1 MANVCDMNDAEIS
14 LAAQLQPIADIAQTV
29 DIPDDALIPYGH
41 HMAKVD
47 TQQLP
52 KTGKRGKLVL
62 VTGVSPT
69 PAGEG
74 KSTVSVGLADA
85 LNIVGSKTM
94 VALREPS
101 LGPVFGMKGG
111 ATGGGYAQVVP
122 MESINLHFTGDFH
135 AISSAHN
142 LLCALV
148 DNHIYHGN
156 DLGIDPRTVRIKRVL
171 DMNDRNLRNVVV
183 GLGGRASGTPRE
195 EGFEIV
201 VASETMAVFCLARD
215 IDDLKDRLSRIVVAE
230 TYDREPV
237 TAAQLGPDGAQGAMA
252 ILLRDAIRPNLVQ
265 TLAGTPALIHGGPF
279 ANIAHGAN
287 SVIATDTALDLADT
301 VVTEAGFGADLGGEK
316 FVNITGPAGGFAADA
331 VTVVS
336 TVRALKYNGGLS
348 VDEVNN
354 PGDDRAGHLEAM
366 EKGSENLA
374 RHIKNVTSFGAPVV
388 VAINQFPQ
396 DTDEELQWVK
406 DFCEKQGVHAEV
418 VSVWAN
424 GGEGAKALA
433 AHLVEVLKDSDSPVQ
448 PMFSAETGIR
458 ERIEHIVTEVYGGDG
473 VDFSSTAQRQ
483 LKQLEDAGED
493 KVPVCMA
500 KTQYS
505 FSDDPKALGAPSGF
519 RVTVRE
525 LNMRAGAGFVVAL
538 TGAMMTMPGLP
549 AKPASDKMDV
559 NDEGEIIGLF

>member
-1 MANVCDMNDAEIS
+1 MNDAEIS
-14 LAAQLQPIADIAQTV
+14 LAATLEPIADIAAAV
-29 DIPDDALIPYGH
+29 NINDDALIPYGH

-47 TQQLP
+47 TQKIPRSGQ
-52 KTGKRGKLVL
+52 RGKLVL
-62 VTGVSPT
+62 VTGTSPT

-74 KSTVSVGLADA
+74 KSTVSVGLADG
-85 LNIVGSKTM
+85 LNLVGSKTM

-135 AISSAHN
+135 AISAAHN
-142 LLCALV
+142 LLCNLV
-148 DNHIYHGN
+148 DNHIHHGN
-156 DLGIDPRTVRIKRVL
+156 ELGIDARTVRIKRVL
-171 DMNDRNLRNVVV
+171 DMNDRNLRNVVI
-183 GLGGRASGTPRE
+183 GLGGRGSGSPRE
-195 EGFEIV
+195 DGFEIT
-201 VASETMAVFCLARD
+201 VASETMAVFCLSRD
-215 IDDLKDRLSRIVVAE
+215 IDDLKERLSRIVVAE
-230 TYDREPV
+230 TYNREPV
-237 TAAQLGPDGAQGAMA
+237 TAAQLGPNGAQGAMA

-287 SVIATDTALDLADT
+287 SVIATNTALDLADT

-331 VTVVS
+331 VAVVS
-336 TVRALKYNGGLS
+336 TVRSLKYNGGLS
-348 VDEVNN
+348 VAEVNK
-354 PGDDRAGHLEAM
+354 PGDDRTGHLEAM
-366 EKGSENLA
+366 EKGSANLA
-374 RHIKNVTSFGAPVV
+374 RHLSNVKSWGAPVV
-388 VAINQFPQ
+388 VAVNQFPQ
-396 DTDEELQWVK
+396 DTEEELQWVK

-433 AHLVEVLKDSDSPVQ
+433 SHLKDVLAESQDTVQ
-448 PMFSAETGIR
+448 PMFSPDTGIR
-458 ERIEHIVTEVYGGDG
+458 ERIEYIVKNVYGGEG
-473 VDFSSTAQRQ
+473 VDFSSTAERQ
-483 LKQLEDAGED
+483 LKQLEEAGED

-525 LNMRAGAGFVVAL
+525 LNVRAGAGFVVAL

-549 AKPASDKMDV
+549 AEPASDNMDV
-559 NDEGEIIGLF
+559 NDDGEIIGLF

>member
-1 MANVCDMNDAEIS
+1 MNDAEIS
-14 LAAQLQPIADIAQTV
+14 LAAELKPIADIAATV
-29 DIPDDALIPYGH
+29 NIADDALIPYGH

-47 TQQLP
+47 TQKIQRS
-52 KTGKRGKLVL
+52 GKRGKLIL
-62 VTGVSPT
+62 VTGISPT

-85 LNIVGSKTM
+85 LNLVGSKTM

-122 MESINLHFTGDFH
+122 MENINLHFTGDFH
-135 AISSAHN
+135 AITSAHN
-142 LLCALV
+142 LLCNLV
-148 DNHIYHGN
+148 DNHINHGN
-156 DLGIDPRTVRIKRVL
+156 ELGIDPRTVRIKRVL
-171 DMNDRNLRNVVV
+171 DMNDRNLRNVVI
-183 GLGGRASGTPRE
+183 GLGGRASGSPRE
-195 EGFEIV
+195 DGFEIT

-215 IDDLKDRLSRIVVAE
+215 IDDLKERLSRIVVAE
-230 TYDREPV
+230 TYDRQPV
-237 TAAQLGPDGAQGAMA
+237 TAAQLGPNGAQGGMA
-252 ILLRDAIRPNLVQ
+252 ILLRDAMRPNLVQ
-265 TLAGTPALIHGGPF
+265 SIGGTPALIHGGPF

-287 SVIATDTALDLADT
+287 SVIATNTALDLADT

-316 FVNITGPAGGFAADA
+316 FVNITGPAGGFAAAA
-331 VTVVS
+331 VTVVA

-348 VDEVNN
+348 VAEVNK
-354 PGDDRAGHLEAM
+354 PGEDRTGHLEAI
-366 EKGSENLA
+366 EKGSVNLGRHLENV
-374 RHIKNVTSFGAPVV
+374 KSWGAPVV

-406 DFCEKQGVHAEV
+406 DFCAQQGVHAEV

-433 AHLVEVLKDSDSPVQ
+433 EHLVDVLNDTEDTVA
-448 PMFSAETGIR
+448 PMFSPDTGIR
-458 ERIEHIVTEVYGGDG
+458 ERIDYIVKNVYGGDG
-473 VDFSSTAQRQ
+473 VDFSATAERL

-525 LNMRAGAGFVVAL
+525 LNVRAGAGFVVAL

-549 AKPASDKMDV
+549 ADPASDNMDV
-559 NDEGEIIGLF
+559 NERGEIIGLF

>member
-1 MANVCDMNDAEIS
+1 MNDAEIS
-14 LAAQLQPIADIAQTV
+14 LAAELQPIAEIAETV
-29 DIPDDALIPYGH
+29 DIPDEALIPYGH

-47 TQQLP
+47 TQKLP

-62 VTGVSPT
+62 VTGTSPT

-156 DLGIDPRTVRIKRVL
+156 ELGIDPRTVRVKRVL

-195 EGFEIV
+195 DGFEIV
-201 VASETMAVFCLARD
+201 VASETMAVFCLSRD
-215 IDDLKDRLSRIVVAE
+215 IDDLKERLSRIVVAE

-287 SVIATDTALDLADT
+287 SVIATNTALDLAET

-331 VTVVS
+331 VAVVS
-336 TVRALKYNGGLS
+336 TVRSLKYNGGLS

-354 PGDDRAGHLEAM
+354 PGDDRTGHIEAM

-374 RHIKNVTSFGAPVV
+374 RHLKNVKSFGAPVV

-396 DTDEELQWVK
+396 DTEEELAWVK
-406 DFCEKQGVHAEV
+406 DFCAKQGVHAEV

-433 AHLVEVLKDSDSPVQ
+433 SHLVDVLKDSEDTVQ
-448 PMFSAETGIR
+448 PMFSPETGIR
-458 ERIEHIVTEVYGGDG
+458 ERIEHIVTNVYGGDG
-473 VDFSSTAQRQ
+473 VDFSSAAERQ
-483 LKQLEDAGED
+483 LKQLEDAGQD

-525 LNMRAGAGFVVAL
+525 LNVRAGAGFVVAL

-559 NDEGEIIGLF
+559 NEQGEIIGLF

>member
-1 MANVCDMNDAEIS
+1 MNDAEIS
-14 LAAQLQPIADIAQTV
+14 LAAELKPIADIASTV
-29 DIPDDALIPYGH
+29 NISDDALIPYGH

-47 TQQLP
+47 TQKIQ
-52 KTGKRGKLVL
+52 KSGKRGKLVL
-62 VTGVSPT
+62 VTGTSPT

-85 LNIVGSKTM
+85 LNLVGSKTM

-156 DLGIDPRTVRIKRVL
+156 ELGIDPRTVRVKRVL

-183 GLGGRASGTPRE
+183 GLGGRASGSPRE
-195 EGFEIV
+195 DGFEIV
-201 VASETMAVFCLARD
+201 VASETMAVFCLSRD
-215 IDDLKDRLSRIVVAE
+215 IDDLKERLSRIVVAD

-237 TAAQLGPDGAQGAMA
+237 TAAQLGPNGAQGAMA

-287 SVIATDTALDLADT
+287 SVIATNTALDLADT

-336 TVRALKYNGGLS
+336 TVRSLKYNGGLS

-354 PGDDRAGHLEAM
+354 PGDDRTGHIEAM
-366 EKGSENLA
+366 EKGSANLA
-374 RHIKNVTSFGAPVV
+374 RHLKNVKSFGAPVV
-388 VAINQFPQ
+388 VAVNQFPQ
-396 DTDEELQWVK
+396 DTEEELQWVK
-406 DFCEKQGVHAEV
+406 DFCAKHDVHAEV

-433 AHLVEVLKDSDSPVQ
+433 SHLTEVLKDSDDTVQ
-448 PMFSAETGIR
+448 PMFGEDTGIR
-458 ERIEHIVTEVYGGDG
+458 ERIEHIVTNVYGGDG

-483 LKQLEDAGED
+483 LKQLEEAGLD
-493 KVPVCMA
+493 KMPVCMA

-505 FSDDPKALGAPSGF
+505 FSDDPKALGAPDGF

-525 LNMRAGAGFVVAL
+525 LNLRAGAGFVVAL

-559 NDEGEIIGLF
+559 NDEGEILGLF

>member
-1 MANVCDMNDAEIS
+1 MNDAEIS
-14 LAAQLQPIADIAQTV
+14 LAAELQPIADIAATV
-29 DIPDDALIPYGH
+29 NITDDALIPYGH
-41 HMAKVD
+41 YMAKVD
-47 TQQLP
+47 TQ
-52 KTGKRGKLVL
+52 KIETTGKRGKLVL
-62 VTGVSPT
+62 VTAVSPT

-85 LNIVGSKTM
+85 LNLVGSKTM

-135 AISSAHN
+135 ALSAAHN
-142 LLCALV
+142 LLCNLV

-156 DLGIDPRTVRIKRVL
+156 ELGIDPRTVRVKRVL
-171 DMNDRNLRNVVV
+171 DMNDRNLRNVVI
-183 GLGGRASGTPRE
+183 GLGGRASGSPRE
-195 EGFEIV
+195 DGFEIT
-201 VASETMAVFCLARD
+201 VASETMAVFCLSRD
-215 IDDLKDRLSRIVVAE
+215 IDDLKERLSRIVVAD
-230 TYDREPV
+230 TFDREPV
-237 TAAQLGPDGAQGAMA
+237 TAAQLGPNGAQGAMA

-287 SVIATDTALDLADT
+287 SVIATNTALDLADT
-301 VVTEAGFGADLGGEK
+301 VVTEAGFGADLGAEK

-331 VTVVS
+331 VAVVA
-336 TVRALKYNGGLS
+336 TVRSVKYNGGLS
-348 VDEVNN
+348 LDVVNK
-354 PGDDRAGHLEAM
+354 PGDDRSGHLEAM

-374 RHIKNVTSFGAPVV
+374 RHLKNVKSFGAPVV

-406 DFCEKQGVHAEV
+406 DFCAKQGVHAEV

-433 AHLVEVLKDSDSPVQ
+433 SHLVDVLKDSQDPVQ
-448 PMFSAETGIR
+448 PMFSEDTGIR
-458 ERIEHIVTEVYGGDG
+458 QRIEHIVTKIYGGDG
-473 VDFSSTAQRQ
+473 VDFSSLAERQ

-493 KVPVCMA
+493 KMPVCMA

-505 FSDDPKALGAPSGF
+505 FSDNPKTLGAPSGF

-525 LNMRAGAGFVVAL
+525 LNVRAGAGFVVAL

-549 AKPASDKMDV
+549 AKPASDNMDV
-559 NDEGEIIGLF
+559 NEEGQILGLF

>member
-1 MANVCDMNDAEIS
+1 MNDAEIS
-14 LAAQLQPIADIAQTV
+14 LAATLQPISDIAASV
-29 DIPDDALIPYGH
+29 NISDEALIPYGH

-47 TQQLP
+47 TQKVQGS
-52 KTGKRGKLVL
+52 GKRGKLVL
-62 VTGVSPT
+62 VTAVSPT

-74 KSTVSVGLADA
+74 KSTVSVGIADA
-85 LNIVGSKTM
+85 LNLVGSKTM

-122 MESINLHFTGDFH
+122 MENINLHFTGDFH
-135 AISSAHN
+135 AITSAHN
-142 LLCALV
+142 LLCNLV
-148 DNHIYHGN
+148 DNHIFHGN
-156 DLGIDPRTVRIKRVL
+156 ELGIDPRTVRIKRVL
-171 DMNDRNLRNVVV
+171 DMNDRNLRNVTI

-195 EGFEIV
+195 DHFEIT
-201 VASETMAVFCLARD
+201 VASETMAVFCLAKD

-230 TYDREPV
+230 TYDRKPV
-237 TAAQLGPDGAQGAMA
+237 TAAELGPNGAQGGMA
-252 ILLRDAIRPNLVQ
+252 ILLRDAMKPNLVQ
-265 TLAGTPALIHGGPF
+265 SIGGTPALIHGGPF

-287 SVIATDTALDLADT
+287 SVIATNTALDLAET
-301 VVTEAGFGADLGGEK
+301 VVTEAGFGADLGAEK

-331 VTVVS
+331 VTVVA
-336 TVRALKYNGGLS
+336 TVRSVKYNGGLS
-348 VDEVNN
+348 LDEVNK
-354 PGDDRAGHLEAM
+354 PGDDRSGHIEAM
-366 EKGSENLA
+366 EKGSNNLA
-374 RHIKNVTSFGAPVV
+374 RHLDNVKSYGAPVI

-406 DFCEKQGVHAEV
+406 DFCEARGVEAEV

-433 AHLVEVLKDSDSPVQ
+433 TKLRGMLDEGNDPVQ
-448 PMFSAETGIR
+448 PMFSDDTGVR
-458 ERIEHIVTEVYGGDG
+458 ARIEHIVKNIYGGEG
-473 VDFSSTAQRQ
+473 VDFSSAAEKQ

-505 FSDDPKALGAPSGF
+505 FTDDPKDLGAPEGF

-525 LNMRAGAGFVVAL
+525 LNVRAGAGFVVAL

-549 AKPASDKMDV
+549 NEPASDNMDV
-559 NDEGEIIGLF
+559 NAEGEILGLF

>member
-1 MANVCDMNDAEIS
+1 MNDAEIS
-14 LAAQLQPIADIAQTV
+14 LAAELQPIAEIAETV

-47 TQQLP
+47 TQKLP

-62 VTGVSPT
+62 VTGTSPT

-156 DLGIDPRTVRIKRVL
+156 ELGIDPRTVRVKRVL

-195 EGFEIV
+195 DGFEIV
-201 VASETMAVFCLARD
+201 VASETMAVLCLSRD
-215 IDDLKDRLSRIVVAE
+215 IDDLKERLSRIVVAE

-287 SVIATDTALDLADT
+287 SVIATNTALDLAET

-336 TVRALKYNGGLS
+336 TVRSLKYNGGLS

-354 PGDDRAGHLEAM
+354 PGDDRTGHLEAM

-374 RHIKNVTSFGAPVV
+374 RHLKNVKSFGAPVV

-396 DTDEELQWVK
+396 DTEEELQWVK
-406 DFCEKQGVHAEV
+406 DFCTKQGVHAEV

-433 AHLVEVLKDSDSPVQ
+433 SHLIDVLNESEETVQ
-448 PMFSAETGIR
+448 PMFLPDTGIR
-458 ERIEHIVTEVYGGDG
+458 ERIEHIVTNVYGGDG
-473 VDFSSTAQRQ
+473 VDFSSAAERQ
-483 LKQLEDAGED
+483 LKQLEDAGQD

-525 LNMRAGAGFVVAL
+525 LNVRAGAGFVVAL

>member
-1 MANVCDMNDAEIS
+1 MNDAEIS
-14 LAAQLQPIADIAQTV
+14 LAATLEPIADIAAAV
-29 DIPDDALIPYGH
+29 NINDDALIPYGH

-47 TQQLP
+47 TQKIPRSGQ
-52 KTGKRGKLVL
+52 RGKLVL
-62 VTGVSPT
+62 VTGTSPT

-74 KSTVSVGLADA
+74 KSTVSVGLADG
-85 LNIVGSKTM
+85 LNLVGSKTM

-135 AISSAHN
+135 AISAAHN
-142 LLCALV
+142 LLCNLV
-148 DNHIYHGN
+148 DNHIHHGN
-156 DLGIDPRTVRIKRVL
+156 ELGIDARTVRIKRVL
-171 DMNDRNLRNVVV
+171 DMNDRNLRNVVI
-183 GLGGRASGTPRE
+183 GLGGRGSGSPRE
-195 EGFEIV
+195 DGFEIT
-201 VASETMAVFCLARD
+201 VASETMAVFCLSRD
-215 IDDLKDRLSRIVVAE
+215 IDDLKERLSRIVVAE

-237 TAAQLGPDGAQGAMA
+237 TAAQLGPNGAQGAMA
-252 ILLRDAIRPNLVQ
+252 ILLRGAIRPNLVQ

-287 SVIATDTALDLADT
+287 SVIATNTALDLADT

-331 VTVVS
+331 VAVVS
-336 TVRALKYNGGLS
+336 TVRSLKYNGGLS
-348 VDEVNN
+348 VAEVNK
-354 PGDDRAGHLEAM
+354 PGDDRTGHLEAM
-366 EKGSENLA
+366 EKGSANLA
-374 RHIKNVTSFGAPVV
+374 RHLSNVKSWGAPVV
-388 VAINQFPQ
+388 VAVNQFPQ
-396 DTDEELQWVK
+396 DTEEELQWVK

-433 AHLVEVLKDSDSPVQ
+433 SHLKDVLAESQDTVQ
-448 PMFSAETGIR
+448 PMFSPDTGIR
-458 ERIEHIVTEVYGGDG
+458 ERIEYIVKNVYGGEG
-473 VDFSSTAQRQ
+473 VDFSSTAERQ
-483 LKQLEDAGED
+483 LKQLEEAGED

-525 LNMRAGAGFVVAL
+525 LNVRAGAGFVVAL

-549 AKPASDKMDV
+549 AEPASDNMDV
-559 NDEGEIIGLF
+559 NDDGEIIGLF

>member
-1 MANVCDMNDAEIS
+1 MNDAEIS
-14 LAAQLQPIADIAQTV
+14 AAARLQPISEIASTV
-29 DIPDDALIPYGH
+29 NITDEALIPYGH

-47 TQQLP
+47 TD
-52 KTGKRGKLVL
+52 KINTSGKRGKLVL
-62 VTGVSPT
+62 VTAVSPT

-85 LNIVGSKTM
+85 LNLVGSQTM

-135 AISSAHN
+135 ALSAAHN
-142 LLCALV
+142 LLCNLV
-148 DNHIYHGN
+148 DNHVYHGN
-156 DLGIDPRTVRIKRVL
+156 ELGIDGRTIRIKRVL

-183 GLGGRASGTPRE
+183 GLGGRTSGTPRE
-195 EGFEIV
+195 DGFEIT
-201 VASETMAVFCLARD
+201 VASETMAVFCLSRD
-215 IDDLKDRLSRIVVAE
+215 LNDLKERFSRIVVAE
-230 TYDREPV
+230 TYDRKPV
-237 TAAQLGPDGAQGAMA
+237 TAAQLGPNGAQGAMT
-252 ILLRDAIRPNLVQ
+252 ILLRDALRPNLVQ
-265 TLAGTPALIHGGPF
+265 SLAGTPALIHGGPF

-287 SVIATDTALDLADT
+287 SVIATNTALDLAET
-301 VVTEAGFGADLGGEK
+301 VVTEAGFGADLGAEK

-331 VTVVS
+331 VTVVA
-336 TVRALKYNGGLS
+336 TVRSVKYNGGLS
-348 VDEVNN
+348 LDEVNN
-354 PGDDRAGHLEAM
+354 PGDDRSGHIDAM

-374 RHIKNVTSFGAPVV
+374 RHLKNIKSFGAPVV

-406 DFCEKQGVHAEV
+406 DFCKQQGVHASV

-424 GGEGAKALA
+424 GGEGAKELA
-433 AHLVEVLKDSDSPVQ
+433 SHLVDVLKDSDESVQ
-448 PMFSAETGIR
+448 PMFSPETGIR
-458 ERIEHIVTEVYGGDG
+458 ERIEHIVTNVYGGEG
-473 VDFSSTAQRQ
+473 VDFSSTAEKQ

-505 FSDDPKALGAPSGF
+505 FSDDPKTLGAPSDF
-519 RVTVRE
+519 RVTIRE
-525 LNMRAGAGFVVAL
+525 LNVRAGAGFVVAL
-538 TGAMMTMPGLP
+538 TGSILTMPGLP
-549 AKPASDKMDV
+549 SEPASDNMDV
-559 NDEGEIIGLF
+559 DEEGQILGLF

>member
-287 SVIATDTALDLADT
+287 SVIATNTALDLADT

-331 VTVVS
+331 VAVVS
-336 TVRALKYNGGLS
+336 TVRSLKYNGGLS

-354 PGDDRAGHLEAM
+354 PGDDRTGHLEAM

-374 RHIKNVTSFGAPVV
+374 RHLKNVKSFGAPVV

-396 DTDEELQWVK
+396 DTEEELAWVK
-406 DFCEKQGVHAEV
+406 DFCAKQGVHAEV

-433 AHLVEVLKDSDSPVQ
+433 SHLVDVLQDSDETVQ
-448 PMFSAETGIR
+448 PMFSPETGIR
-458 ERIEHIVTEVYGGDG
+458 ERIEHIVTNVYGGDG
-473 VDFSSTAQRQ
+473 VDFSSAAERQ
-483 LKQLEDAGED
+483 LKQLEDAGQD

-500 KTQYS
+500 KTQSS

-525 LNMRAGAGFVVAL
+525 LNVRAGAGFVVAL

>member
-1 MANVCDMNDAEIS
+1 MNDAEIS
-14 LAAQLQPIADIAQTV
+14 AAATLKPIADIAATV
-29 DIPDDALIPYGH
+29 NINDDALIPYGH
-41 HMAKVD
+41 YMAKVD
-47 TQQLP
+47 TQKVE

-62 VTGVSPT
+62 VTGTSPT

-85 LNIVGSKTM
+85 LNLVGSKTM

-135 AISSAHN
+135 AISAAHN
-142 LLCALV
+142 LLCNLV

-156 DLGIDPRTVRIKRVL
+156 ELGIDPRTVRLKRVL
-171 DMNDRNLRNVVV
+171 DMNDRNLRNVVI
-183 GLGGRASGTPRE
+183 GLGGRMSGTPRE
-195 EGFEIV
+195 EGFEIT
-201 VASETMAVFCLARD
+201 VASETMAVFCLSRD
-215 IDDLKDRLSRIVVAE
+215 IDDLKERLSRIVVAE

-237 TAAQLGPDGAQGAMA
+237 TAAELGPNGAQGAMA
-252 ILLRDAIRPNLVQ
+252 ILLKDAIRPNLVQ

-287 SVIATDTALDLADT
+287 SVIATNTALDLADIA
-301 VVTEAGFGADLGGEK
+301 VTEAGFGADLGGEK

-331 VTVVS
+331 VTVVA
-336 TVRALKYNGGLS
+336 TVRSLKYNGGLS
-348 VDEVNN
+348 VDEVNK
-354 PGDDRAGHLEAM
+354 PGEQRTGHLEAL
-366 EKGSENLA
+366 EKGSVNLGRHLENV
-374 RHIKNVTSFGAPVV
+374 KSFGAPVV

-406 DFCEKQGVHAEV
+406 DFCAKYDVHAEV

-433 AHLVEVLKDSDSPVQ
+433 SHLVEVLKDSNDTVQ
-448 PMFSAETGIR
+448 PMFSPDTGIR
-458 ERIEHIVTEVYGGDG
+458 ERIEHIVTKIYGGDG
-473 VDFSSTAQRQ
+473 VDYSSAAAKQ
-483 LKQLEDAGED
+483 LQQLEDAGED

-505 FSDDPKALGAPSGF
+505 FSDDPKALGAPDGF

-525 LNMRAGAGFVVAL
+525 LNVRAGAGFVVAL

-549 AKPASDKMDV
+549 SKPASDNMDV
-559 NDEGEIIGLF
+559 NEEGQIVGLF

>member
-1 MANVCDMNDAEIS
+1 MNDAEIS
-14 LAAQLQPIADIAQTV
+14 LAATLEPIADIAAAV
-29 DIPDDALIPYGH
+29 NINDDALIPYGH

-47 TQQLP
+47 TQKIPRSGQ
-52 KTGKRGKLVL
+52 RGKLVL
-62 VTGVSPT
+62 VTGTSPT

-74 KSTVSVGLADA
+74 KSTVSVGLADG
-85 LNIVGSKTM
+85 LNLVGSKTM

-135 AISSAHN
+135 AISAAHN
-142 LLCALV
+142 LLCNLV
-148 DNHIYHGN
+148 DNHIHHGN
-156 DLGIDPRTVRIKRVL
+156 ELGIDARTVRIKRVL
-171 DMNDRNLRNVVV
+171 DMNDRNLRNVVI
-183 GLGGRASGTPRE
+183 GLGGRGSGSPRE
-195 EGFEIV
+195 DGFEIT
-201 VASETMAVFCLARD
+201 VASETMAVFCLSRD
-215 IDDLKDRLSRIVVAE
+215 IDDLKERLSRIVVAE

-237 TAAQLGPDGAQGAMA
+237 TAAQLGPNGAQGAMA

-287 SVIATDTALDLADT
+287 SVIATNTALDLADT

-331 VTVVS
+331 VAVVS
-336 TVRALKYNGGLS
+336 TVRSLKYNGGLS
-348 VDEVNN
+348 VAEVNK
-354 PGDDRAGHLEAM
+354 PGDDRTGHLEAM
-366 EKGSENLA
+366 EKGSANLA
-374 RHIKNVTSFGAPVV
+374 RHLSNVKSWGAPVV
-388 VAINQFPQ
+388 VAVNQFPQ
-396 DTDEELQWVK
+396 DTEEELQWVK

-433 AHLVEVLKDSDSPVQ
+433 SHLKDVLAESQDTVQ
-448 PMFSAETGIR
+448 PMFSADTGIR
-458 ERIEHIVTEVYGGDG
+458 ERIEYIVKNVYGGEG
-473 VDFSSTAQRQ
+473 VDFSSTAERQ
-483 LKQLEDAGED
+483 LKQLEEAGED

-525 LNMRAGAGFVVAL
+525 LNVRAGAGFVVAL

-549 AKPASDKMDV
+549 AEPASDNMDV
-559 NDEGEIIGLF
+559 NDDGEIIGLF

>member
-1 MANVCDMNDAEIS
+1 MNDAEIS
-14 LAAQLQPIADIAQTV
+14 LAAKLQPIADIAETV
-29 DIPDDALIPYGH
+29 NISDEALIPYGH

-47 TQQLP
+47 TQKIQ
-52 KTGKRGKLVL
+52 TSGKRGKLVL
-62 VTGVSPT
+62 VTGTSPT

-85 LNIVGSKTM
+85 LNLVGSKTM

-148 DNHIYHGN
+148 DNHIFHGN
-156 DLGIDPRTVRIKRVL
+156 ELGIDPRTVRVKRVL

-183 GLGGRASGTPRE
+183 GLGGRASGSPRE
-195 EGFEIV
+195 DGFEIV
-201 VASETMAVFCLARD
+201 VASETMAVFCLSRD
-215 IDDLKDRLSRIVVAE
+215 IDDLKERLSRIVVAD

-237 TAAQLGPDGAQGAMA
+237 TAAQLGPNGAQGAMA

-287 SVIATDTALDLADT
+287 SVIATNTALDLADT

-336 TVRALKYNGGLS
+336 TVRSLKYNGGLS

-354 PGDDRAGHLEAM
+354 PGEDRTGHIEAM
-366 EKGSENLA
+366 EKGSANLA
-374 RHIKNVTSFGAPVV
+374 RHLKNVKSFGAPVV

-396 DTDEELQWVK
+396 DTEEELQWVK
-406 DFCEKQGVHAEV
+406 DFCAKHEVHAEV

-433 AHLVEVLKDSDSPVQ
+433 SHLTEVLKDSEDTVQ
-448 PMFSAETGIR
+448 PMFSEDTGIR
-458 ERIEHIVTEVYGGDG
+458 ERIEHIVTEIYGGDG
-473 VDFSSTAQRQ
+473 VDFSAAAKRQ
-483 LKQLEDAGED
+483 LKQLEDAGLD
-493 KVPVCMA
+493 KMPVCMA

-505 FSDDPKALGAPSGF
+505 FSDDPKALGAPDGF

-525 LNMRAGAGFVVAL
+525 LNLRAGAGFVVAL

-559 NDEGEIIGLF
+559 NDQGEILGLF

>member
-1 MANVCDMNDAEIS
+1 MNDAEIS
-14 LAAQLQPIADIAQTV
+14 LAAELQPIAEIAETV

-47 TQQLP
+47 TQKLP

-62 VTGVSPT
+62 VTGTSPT

-156 DLGIDPRTVRIKRVL
+156 ELGIDPRTVRVKRVL

-195 EGFEIV
+195 DGFEIV
-201 VASETMAVFCLARD
+201 VASETMAVFCLSRD
-215 IDDLKDRLSRIVVAE
+215 IDDLKERLSRIVVAD

-287 SVIATDTALDLADT
+287 SVIATNTALDLAET

-331 VTVVS
+331 VAVVS
-336 TVRALKYNGGLS
+336 TVRSLKYNGGLS

-354 PGDDRAGHLEAM
+354 PGDDRTGHLEAM

-374 RHIKNVTSFGAPVV
+374 RHLKNVKSFGAPVV

-396 DTDEELQWVK
+396 DTEEELQWVK
-406 DFCEKQGVHAEV
+406 DFCAKQGVHAEV

-433 AHLVEVLKDSDSPVQ
+433 SHLIDVLNESEETVQ
-448 PMFSAETGIR
+448 PMFSPDTGIR
-458 ERIEHIVTEVYGGDG
+458 ERIEHIVTNVYGGDG
-473 VDFSSTAQRQ
+473 VDFSSAAERQ
-483 LKQLEDAGED
+483 LKQLEEAGQD

-525 LNMRAGAGFVVAL
+525 LNVRAGAGFVVAL

>member
-1 MANVCDMNDAEIS
+1 MNDAEIS
-14 LAAQLQPIADIAQTV
+14 LAAKLQPIADIADTV
-29 DIPDDALIPYGH
+29 NISDEALIPYGH

-47 TQQLP
+47 TQKIQ
-52 KTGKRGKLVL
+52 KSGKRGKLVL
-62 VTGVSPT
+62 VTGTSPT

-85 LNIVGSKTM
+85 LNLVGSKTM

-156 DLGIDPRTVRIKRVL
+156 ELGIDPRTVRVKRVL

-183 GLGGRASGTPRE
+183 GLGGRASGSPRE
-195 EGFEIV
+195 DGFEIV
-201 VASETMAVFCLARD
+201 VASETMAVFCLSRD
-215 IDDLKDRLSRIVVAE
+215 IDDLKERLSRIVVAD

-237 TAAQLGPDGAQGAMA
+237 TAAQLGPNGAQGAMA

-287 SVIATDTALDLADT
+287 SVIATNTALDLADT

-336 TVRALKYNGGLS
+336 TVRSLKYNGGLS

-354 PGDDRAGHLEAM
+354 PGDDRSGHLEAM
-366 EKGSENLA
+366 EQGSANLA
-374 RHIKNVTSFGAPVV
+374 RHLKNVKSFGAPVV

-396 DTDEELQWVK
+396 DTEEELQWVK
-406 DFCEKQGVHAEV
+406 DFCAKHEVHAEV

-433 AHLVEVLKDSDSPVQ
+433 SHLTEVLKDSQDTVQ
-448 PMFSAETGIR
+448 PMFSEDTGIR
-458 ERIEHIVTEVYGGDG
+458 ERIEHIVTEIYGGEG
-473 VDFSSTAQRQ
+473 VDFAATAQRQ
-483 LKQLEDAGED
+483 LKQLEDAGHG
-493 KVPVCMA
+493 KLPVCMA

-505 FSDDPKALGAPSGF
+505 FSDDPKSLGAPDGF

-525 LNMRAGAGFVVAL
+525 LNLRAGAGFVVAL

-559 NDEGEIIGLF
+559 NDEGEILGLF